1 MIRNSLNH
9 FRFFFLALCLIFT
22 FNSLVFAGSAVK
34 AIDKDGFGVA
44 IKGYDSVAYFT
55 EGKAVKGSE
64 KYAFSWNDAVWYFSN
79 AEHRKLFAAIPK
91 KYAPNRG
98 GW

>member
-1 MIRNSLNH
+1 MFRNPLKP
-9 FRFFFLALCLIFT
+9 FRLLMLAVILIFT
-22 FNSLVFAGSAVK
+22 INSLVYAENAVK
-34 AIDKDGFGVA
+34 ALDKDSFGVA

-64 KYAFSWNDAVWYFSN
+64 KYTFSWNEAVWYFSS
-79 AEHRKLFAAIPK
+79 AEHRELFAANPK
-91 KYAPNRG
+91 KYVPHRG

>member
-1 MIRNSLNH
+1 MFGNSLKP
-9 FRFFFLALCLIFT
+9 FRLFILAVLLIFT

-34 AIDKDGFGVA
+34 ALDKDGFGVA

-79 AEHRKLFAAIPK
+79 AEHRKLFAANPK

>member
-1 MIRNSLNH
+1 MFGNSLRP
-9 FRFFFLALCLIFT
+9 FRLFILAIFLIFT
-22 FNSLVFAGSAVK
+22 LNSLVWAESAVK
-34 AIDKDGFGVA
+34 ALDKDSFGLA

-55 EGKAVKGSE
+55 EGKAVKGKE
-64 KYAFSWNDAVWYFSN
+64 KYSFSWNEALWYFSS
-79 AEHRKLFAAIPK
+79 AEHRELFAANPK